1 MIALSNRLL
10 QSQHMLALHETL
22 EWQLNQQSQDEDSD
36 DTFGDEQIRVDS
48 LLARMLFEEELSAFE
63 LRRGRAGTI
72 RLRPVSSFP
81 GSEERVPKKGQ
92 GLRQDAIEKA
102 SWREAFGKTQ
112 DTIDDDGRTDLY
124 ECILC
129 LECYQGG
136 DELRHLDCEHVFH
149 VKCIDEW
156 LSRNRTCPL
165 CSHNVGTPL
174 ERPSV
179 KVAASSSQEHSPA
192 GDECSQITLSGV
204 YEEPTESCDTK
215 EEPESP
221 EYRVMHSAATFRV
234 TPDDA
239 TDHPPDPSGT
249 TTPASIHTS
258 PTPVDW
264 GTDSK
269 DPPEE
274 EAARDGDP
282 DPDGERSERFSLQ
295 DGSSSRST
303 SAPHRSSGSSAGTG
317 PRRRPLSCAA
327 SPAGAPP
334 PDDWEAYDDDA
345 SCTGSLCTRE
355 ADEGIADESSP
366 ACQVRWDTPS
376 STSRQRR
383 CSSAP
388 AEVCGHQSGGPPSGP
403 SLPPILAS
411 YV

>member
-295 DGSSSRST
+295 DGSSGRL
-303 SAPHRSSGSSAGTG
+303 GSV
-317 PRRRPLSCAA
+317 RRRRLMHRVVVHPRGRRGDRRRILTGLPGPLGHPVLHLAA
-327 SPAGAPP
+327 AA
-334 PDDWEAYDDDA
+334 
-345 SCTGSLCTRE
+345 
-355 ADEGIADESSP
+355 
-366 ACQVRWDTPS
+366 V
-376 STSRQRR
+376 
-383 CSSAP
+383 
-388 AEVCGHQSGGPPSGP
+388 
-403 SLPPILAS
+403 
-411 YV
+411 